1 MCFNLNRKTPHDMK
15 HEVLKNDTFTTDKAL
30 LTAILDSRVYI
41 SPISRTRFFRYHPK
55 IKTMLPPILGIF
67 LI

>member
-30 LTAILDSRVYI
+30 LTAILDS
-41 SPISRTRFFRYHPK
+41 
-55 IKTMLPPILGIF
+55 
-67 LI
+67 